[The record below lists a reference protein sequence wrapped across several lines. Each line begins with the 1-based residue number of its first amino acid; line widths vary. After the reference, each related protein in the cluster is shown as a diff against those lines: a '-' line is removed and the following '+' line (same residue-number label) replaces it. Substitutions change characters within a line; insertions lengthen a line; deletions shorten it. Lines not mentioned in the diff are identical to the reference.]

1 VRKLG
6 VIVILWLI
14 AATSIALAKPY
25 PLTDGT
31 TIMGEPIN
39 LNDEGVQFKAD
50 DDTNLPRTPWDK
62 LTPAAL
68 LQLNADAKSPHDKAL
83 LAPLVDY
90 LPQPPAERK
99 EIPVKP
105 ITPPVRPT
113 GNLGLFALFGS
124 PVGLVILLVL
134 YAANLFAAYEV
145 ALYRFQPVAT
155 VCGLAAIPFFGVL
168 SPIIY
173 LAMPSRPR
181 PEAMEPAPAGPTA
194 VIPMAPSPPP
204 TAVGEPAAPQP
215 WSSPNTSAA
224 AEAAAPETATAAPAA
239 NLPQPLVF
247 SRGEYMFNRRF
258 FETKFAGF
266 FRIIPTEAEK
276 DLVLLVKSTRGEF
289 VGRHI
294 TRTTPA
300 EFYLQVF
307 KNDATADEMIPFA
320 EVLEVQIRHKDT
332 L

>member
-1 VRKLG
+1 MG
-6 VIVILWLI
+6 W
-14 AATSIALAKPY
+14 AKPY

-39 LNDEGVQFKAD
+39 MNDEGVQFKAD

-62 LTPAAL
+62 LTPPAL

-145 ALYRFQPVAT
+145 AIYRFQPVAT

-173 LAMPSRPR
+173 LAMPSRLR
-181 PEAMEPAPAGPTA
+181 PEAIEPAAAGPTA
-194 VIPMAPSPPP
+194 AIPIAPSPPP
-204 TAVGEPAAPQP
+204 SAVGEPAAPQP
-215 WSSPNTSAA
+215 RSSPARFAA
-224 AEAAAPETATAAPAA
+224 ADAVEAAAPETATAAPTAQW
-239 NLPQPLVF
+239 PEPIVF
-247 SRGEYMFNRRF
+247 SRGEFMFNRRF
-258 FETKFAGF
+258 FETKFASF

-276 DLVLLVKSTRGEF
+276 DLVLLVKSSRGEF

-307 KNDATADEMIPFA
+307 KNNATADEMIPFA
-320 EVLEVQIRHKDT
+320 EVLEVQIRHKDS